1 MVKLLDGINGPA
13 DLKKIPYKELKR
25 LAREIRQEM
34 INTVNVTGGHL
45 ASSLGTVELTI
56 ALHRV
61 FNSPH
66 DKIIWDVGHQS
77 YTHKLLTGRRERFH
91 TLRQYEGLSG
101 FPSRDESQH
110 DQFGTGHAS
119 TSISAAMGIAA
130 ARDLCGDDY
139 HVIAVIGDGAITGGM
154 ALEALN
160 NTPSLG
166 ARFIVVLN
174 DNGMSISP
182 TVGALSRI
190 LRKFRFDRHY
200 YRATESGKRVFSSS
214 SAGRK
219 LWHMGKKLKSSLKGL
234 LIPTMLWENF
244 GFAYMGPIDGHNIAD
259 LESALSQARNYE
271 HKSVLV
277 HIVTTKG
284 KGYGP
289 AEDDAVCFHG
299 VSPQSSKI
307 KTAPTYSEVFAQ
319 TMQRLMQQ
327 DPKIAIITPAMP
339 EGNCLTVV
347 QKEFPQR
354 VFDVG
359 ICEQHAVTFAAGLA
373 TQGLRPV
380 VAIYSTFLQR
390 SFDQIMHDVAL
401 QNLPVAFA
409 VDRGGIVG
417 DDGRTHQGIFD
428 LSYLTLIPN
437 LAVAAPKDENELQH
451 MLYTAIYADKP
462 MAVRYPRGSG
472 VGVVM
477 DTEFKKILIGRGEIL
492 CHGADLV
499 IAAIGFEVQPS
510 LDAANI
516 LAQQG
521 IKVSVINARFASPLD
536 VSLITSLSQG
546 CKRLVTVEENVIDGG
561 FGSHVTSIVQ
571 KEGLSGIKI
580 KVIGIPS
587 EFVEHGTQAILRAKY
602 GLDSTGIVQAIMNH
616 FPELTLISSGFQKIT
631 EVPKAN
637 I

>member
-13 DLKKIPYKELKR
+13 DLKKIPYNELKR
-25 LAREIRQEM
+25 LAQEIRQEM
-34 INTVNVTGGHL
+34 IDTVNVTGGHL

-61 FNSPH
+61 FKSPQ

-77 YTHKLLTGRRERFH
+77 YAHKLLTGRRERFH
-91 TLRQYEGLSG
+91 TLRQYGGLSG

-119 TSISAAMGIAA
+119 TSISAAMGMAA
-130 ARDLCGDDY
+130 ARDLSGDDY
-139 HVIAVIGDGAITGGM
+139 HVIVVIGDGAITGGM

-160 NTPSLG
+160 NTSSLG
-166 ARFIVVLN
+166 SRFIVVLN

-182 TVGALSRI
+182 TVGALSKI

-200 YRATESGKRVFSSS
+200 YRATESGKRVFYSSYV
-214 SAGRK
+214 GRN
-219 LWHMGKKLKSSLKGL
+219 LWHLGKKLKSSLKGL

-244 GFAYMGPIDGHNIAD
+244 GFAYMGPIDGHNIVE
-259 LESALSQARNYE
+259 LESALSQARDYQ

-307 KTAPTYSEVFAQ
+307 KIAPSYSEVFAQ
-319 TMQRLMQQ
+319 TIQRLMQG
-327 DPKIAIITPAMP
+327 DPKIVVITPAMP
-339 EGNCLTVV
+339 EGNCLTAV

-390 SFDQIMHDVAL
+390 SFDQIVHDVAI
-401 QNLPVAFA
+401 QNLPVVFA

-437 LAVAAPKDENELQH
+437 LVVASPKDENELQH
-451 MLYTAIYADKP
+451 MLYTAIYAGKP

-477 DTEFKKILIGRGEIL
+477 DTGFKTIPLGRGEVL
-492 CHGADLV
+492 CQGTDLV
-499 IAAIGFEVQPS
+499 IAAIGFGVQPS
-510 LDAANI
+510 LDAAK
-516 LAQQG
+516 LLEQHG
-521 IKVSVINARFASPLD
+521 LKVGVINARFASPLD
-536 VSLITSLSQG
+536 VSLITSLALG
-546 CKRLVTVEENVIDGG
+546 CKRLVTVEENVLDGG
-561 FGSHVTSIVQ
+561 FGSHVISALHKQ
-571 KEGLSGIKI
+571 GLNNIKI
-580 KVIGIPS
+580 KMIGIPP
-587 EFVEHGTQAILRAKY
+587 EFVEHGTQSLLRAKY
-602 GLDSTGIVQAIMNH
+602 GLDSAGIVRTILNH
-616 FPELTLISSGFQKIT
+616 FPELTLLASGFQNKM